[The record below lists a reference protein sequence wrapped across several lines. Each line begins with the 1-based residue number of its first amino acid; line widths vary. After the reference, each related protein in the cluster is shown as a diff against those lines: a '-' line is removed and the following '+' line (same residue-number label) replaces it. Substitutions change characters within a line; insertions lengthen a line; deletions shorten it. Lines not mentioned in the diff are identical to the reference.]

1 MSVKAANG
9 LGDEES
15 LLPGPNFP
23 SAWSPDGR
31 FIIYLN
37 RGVKTRRD
45 IWVLPTFGE
54 KKQYLL
60 LNSAFDEQSPQLSP
74 NGRWLAYSSDE
85 TGAYEIYV
93 QSFSADGKLG
103 ADKKRISTTGG
114 SYPVWRRDGSEL
126 FFVAADSQM
135 MSSAVKIDGTEF
147 EFATAK
153 ALFKTRMMAHII
165 NFHEFEV
172 SPDGQRFLIGT
183 LIGETKAAPPT
194 VILNWSAILKK

>member
-1 MSVKAANG
+1 MS
-9 LGDEES
+9 ET
-15 LLPGPNFP
+15 
-23 SAWSPDGR
+23 
-31 FIIYLN
+31 I
-37 RGVKTRRD
+37 
-45 IWVLPTFGE
+45 
-54 KKQYLL
+54 
-60 LNSAFDEQSPQLSP
+60 SP
-74 NGRWLAYSSDE
+74 N
-85 TGAYEIYV
+85 
-93 QSFSADGKLG
+93 
-103 ADKKRISTTGG
+103 TTIAQYTIVSKIGEG

-172 SPDGQRFLIGT
+172 SLDGQRFLIGT